1 MTVLERLE
9 AFRALIRQGN
19 ALLGEVVVYCREAEA
34 AVGQL
39 AAEKATLDRARSEV
53 QAARAQ
59 ATADANTA
67 ALAMEQVEAQRAEL
81 GLMRE
86 ELSRARSEM
95 TAARASQNG
104 VAEALERSLQDARQR
119 QTELEAELD
128 RVRSQGV
135 SAHAIETR
143 LVQIEQ
149 MESRLRA
156 AERELSDARRAL
168 QDERGRRDR
177 AIALIKPKAVAA
189 EAAGT

>member
-67 ALAMEQVEAQRAEL
+67 ARAMEQVEAQRAEL